1 MAKVSWP
8 GADGLDSM
16 ACAWEPFQLEQPAW
30 SSEQKTT
37 PPSQPKSN
45 INRQRADGEVK
56 PRDAWLLF
64 GRSAMG
70 WIIERRYGMSA
81 RQVRNARRQG
91 DSIYA

>member
-37 PPSQPKSN
+37 NPSQPKSST
-45 INRQRADGEVK
+45 NRQRADGEVK
-56 PRDAWLLF
+56 LRDAWLLF
-64 GRSAMG
+64 DRSAMG
-70 WIIERRYGMSA
+70 WIMKRIYGRSA
-81 RQVRNARRQG
+81 RQVRTTRERG
-91 DSIYA
+91 EPIYA